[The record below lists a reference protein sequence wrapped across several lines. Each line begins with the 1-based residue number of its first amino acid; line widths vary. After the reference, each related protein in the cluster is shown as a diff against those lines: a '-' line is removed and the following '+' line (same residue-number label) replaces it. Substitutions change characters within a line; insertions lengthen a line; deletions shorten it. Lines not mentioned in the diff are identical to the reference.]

1 MHTFHTPEPVDLRV
15 ELWQGKVNV
24 VAGDTD
30 TTTVELVPTRGD
42 SAATDL
48 IENARVEQRGSEIVV
63 LMPKSKSGLFR
74 TKAEVEATIRVP
86 SNSNAK
92 LETASADIETR
103 GTLGNLTA
111 TSGSGEV
118 SLDRGAD
125 VEVRTGS
132 GDITLETA
140 TGSCDVKCG
149 SADVRIGSIG
159 ADAEILAGSG
169 DVVVGSAAAAFKVK
183 IGSGDL
189 VLSSAGHAVDA
200 MSGSGDLVLKRIEQG
215 RVKVK
220 AGSGDISIGVAEGTA
235 AYLDIMTVTGD
246 VSSDLEASDAPDGHD
261 RTVDINIQSGS
272 GDIQL
277 RRA

>member
-1 MHTFHTPEPVDLRV
+1 MHSFHTPEPVDLRV

-24 VAGDTD
+24 VADDTD
-30 TTTVELVPTRGD
+30 TTTVELLPTRGD

-48 IENARVEQRGSEIVV
+48 IENARVEQRGNEIVV
-63 LMPKSKSGLFR
+63 LMPKAKSGLFR
-74 TKAEVEATIRVP
+74 TKAEVAANIHVP
-86 SNSNAK
+86 SNSNAR
-92 LETASADIETR
+92 LETASAHIETR
-103 GTLGNLTA
+103 GTLGNLA
-111 TSGSGEV
+111 VTSGSGDV
-118 SLDRGAD
+118 SLDGGAD

-140 TGSCDVKCG
+140 MGSCDVKCG

-159 ADAEILAGSG
+159 ADAEIVSGSG
-169 DVVVGSAAAAFKVK
+169 DVVVGTAAAAFKVK

-189 VLSSAGHAVDA
+189 VLSEAGQAVDA

-215 RVKVK
+215 KVKVK
-220 AGSGDISIGVAEGTA
+220 AGSGDVSIGVADGTA

-246 VSSDLEASDAPDGHD
+246 VSSDLEASDAPNGHD
-261 RTVDINIQSGS
+261 RTVEIHIQSGS